1 MKLSY
6 YSGTKVILTIVGSI
20 HLITKRQSIR
30 AIDLGTISRWMKQGL
45 VEQIGKVTNKETL
58 ICTIWIVAANF

>member
-6 YSGTKVILTIVGSI
+6 YSGTKVKLTIVGSI

-30 AIDLGTISRWMKQGL
+30 AIDLGTIGRWMKQGL

-58 ICTIWIVAANF
+58 ICTVWIVAANF